1 MDTSNMKTSPGS
13 PEPRDNTNFSI
24 ILEAPQVFFILLV
37 QLKFIETGNNILQ
50 SKNKIFFR

>member
-24 ILEAPQVFFILLV
+24 ILEAPQVFVYSFGSAEV
-37 QLKFIETGNNILQ
+37 YRDRK
-50 SKNKIFFR
+50 